1 MATRNTKELLIGV
14 AMLGVGLGY
23 LLMTSQLPRHAGIDV
38 AFVPYLLSAMLCLL
52 GAIQLV
58 SAFAAP
64 KATEQGLDEEA
75 QTTLGSI
82 DVKTVIKTLALI
94 TGYIALL
101 KTVGFPIMTAVY
113 LYLQFCVLTP
123 VGQKANHL
131 VYGLIAL
138 ISSATI
144 YLLFREAFDL
154 MLPSGLLGL

>member
-1 MATRNTKELLIGV
+1 MAIRNNKELLIGV

-23 LLMTSQLPRHAGIDV
+23 LLMTSKLPRHAGIDV
-38 AFVPYLLSAMLCLL
+38 AFVPYLLAAMLCLL

-58 SAFAAP
+58 SAFVAP
-64 KATEQGLDEEA
+64 KATEQGIEEDA
-75 QTTLGSI
+75 QTTDSI
-82 DVKTVIKTLALI
+82 DIKTVAKTLALI
-94 TGYIALL
+94 IGYIALL
-101 KTVGFPIMTAVY
+101 NTVGFPIMTVVY

-123 VGQKANHL
+123 VGQKINHL
-131 VYGLIAL
+131 AYGVIAL

>member
-1 MATRNTKELLIGV
+1 MVIRNKKELLIGV

-23 LLMTSQLPRHAGIDV
+23 LFMTSKLPRHSGIDV

-58 SAFAAP
+58 SGFTTA
-64 KATEQGLDEEA
+64 KATEQGADDETPTSAE
-75 QTTLGSI
+75 GI

-94 TGYIALL
+94 IGYIALL
-101 KTVGFPIMTAVY
+101 KTLGFPIMTVIY

-123 VGQKANHL
+123 LGQKINHL
-131 VYGLIAL
+131 IYGLIAL